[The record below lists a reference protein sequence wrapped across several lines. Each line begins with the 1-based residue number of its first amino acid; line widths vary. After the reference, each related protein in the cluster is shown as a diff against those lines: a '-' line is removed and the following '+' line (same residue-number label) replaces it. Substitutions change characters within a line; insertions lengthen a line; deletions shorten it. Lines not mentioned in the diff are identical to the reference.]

1 LLKEEG
7 IFVWDLKELMNHR
20 EIIDQ
25 LDLDMTPEKAV
36 ETYLEWGTGWARKGD
51 FVSYLGQE
59 SYYFVVYDWEKPL
72 RLTLVRRDMK
82 EMDEIAKLDAPEALI
97 QKAIAEGGRKP
108 GVGVHA
114 INDELRDWLRNTLN
128 C

>member
-1 LLKEEG
+1 V
-7 IFVWDLKELMNHR
+7 VWDMEELSNHR

-25 LDLDMTPEKAV
+25 LDWEMTPEKAV
-36 ETYLEWGTGWARKGD
+36 ETYLEWGTGWARKDD
-51 FVSYLGQE
+51 FVRYIGQE

-72 RLTLVRRDMK
+72 RVTLVQRDMK
-82 EMDEIAKLDAPEALI
+82 EMDEIAKINAPRELI
-97 QKAIAEGGRKP
+97 EGAIRESGYKP

-114 INDELRDWLRNTLN
+114 INEPLKHWLKKALN

>member
-1 LLKEEG
+1 MWDLEELLK
-7 IFVWDLKELMNHR
+7 HR

-25 LDLDMTPEKAV
+25 LDLEMTPEKAV

-51 FVSYLGQE
+51 FVSYPGQE
-59 SYYFVVYDWEKPL
+59 SYYFVVYDWEEPL
-72 RLTLVRRDMK
+72 SVTLIRRNMK
-82 EMDEIAKLDAPEALI
+82 AMDEIAKLDVPGELI
-97 QKAIAEGGRKP
+97 RKAIDEGGRKP

-114 INDELRDWLRNTLN
+114 INDAIRDWLRKNLN